1 MGLRK
6 RQRMSTLNN
15 ARTRLSHRHVYY
27 SRQSASRTYRTKR
40 AIKKPGLLLAG
51 LWRVITLTFCPRRRL
66 VTPEWRFPGFWCV
79 LLSPTLHRL
88 IMSRSVIRHGRIRR
102 SLTSYSGGT
111 APDLHRLPLP
121 VPEIRDVLRPY
132 SVVKYAWLAKGS
144 VDVS

>member
-6 RQRMSTLNN
+6 RQRMFTLNN
-15 ARTRLSHRHVYY
+15 ARTRLSHRNVYY
-27 SRQSASRTYRTKR
+27 SRQSASRTKR
-40 AIKKPGLLLAG
+40 AIKKPGLLLAE
-51 LWRVITLTFCPRRRL
+51 LWRDITLTFCPRRRL
-66 VTPEWRFPGFWCV
+66 VTPVWRFPGFWRF

-111 APDLHRLPLP
+111 TPDLHRLPLP

-144 VDVS
+144 VDLN